1 MWEQNYMWLFN
12 YFNFETNYDILKS
25 KSPCILLNKNIN
37 FNKNETE
44 SKMEI
49 PHTVLDW
56 RTLCFSSHSNCK
68 LKVKLWWDIACKRKR
83 EGIFCTIY
91 FVWRK
96 FFNISVLSQCIVYW
110 IHFQNIHTFTYQKTL
125 LHTLCC
131 LFLKSFQFTIWSII
145 VIALNAP
152 PLKCLT
158 SVLVNYLLETSC
170 FSLDL

>member
-1 MWEQNYMWLFN
+1 MWLFN
-12 YFNFETNYDILKS
+12 YFNLETNYDVLKS

-49 PHTVLDW
+49 PHTVLDQ

-68 LKVKLWWDIACKRKR
+68 LKVKLWWDGACKRKK

-125 LHTLCC
+125 LHT
-131 LFLKSFQFTIWSII
+131 FLQLVFSIGESLQCI
-145 VIALNAP
+145 LTEKEIFSKILYYHALNV
-152 PLKCLT
+152 T
-158 SVLVNYLLETSC
+158 LEYWK
-170 FSLDL
+170 